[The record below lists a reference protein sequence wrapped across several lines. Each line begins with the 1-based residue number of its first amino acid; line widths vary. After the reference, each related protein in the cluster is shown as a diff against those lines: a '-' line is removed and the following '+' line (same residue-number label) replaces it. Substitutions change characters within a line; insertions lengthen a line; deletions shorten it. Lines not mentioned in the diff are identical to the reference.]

1 MFLIPWCASISKLDL
16 LGFWSMIDF
25 LFELGVGFFYVWYVR
40 SRLGLIIY
48 FVRRTK
54 NLNYEDYE
62 YSYLFQWSLTK
73 SRRC

>member
-1 MFLIPWCASISKLDL
+1 
-16 LGFWSMIDF
+16 MIDF
-25 LFELGVGFFYVWYVR
+25 LFELELDSFTFGKS

-48 FVRRTK
+48 FCKKNKK